1 MTQSANYLAEVRTL
15 IAKLTDNFV
24 DSSTV
29 MPETSLSALGV
40 DSLTTV
46 NLMVSLAE
54 TADVDLEDYFDEIET
69 PATVGDLC
77 RIAGLFADGKASSS
91 CT

>member
-15 IAKLTDNFV
+15 IAKLTDNLV
-24 DSSTV
+24 DSNAV
-29 MPETSLSALGV
+29 MPETSLLTLGV

-54 TADVDLEDYFDEIET
+54 SADVDLEDYFDDIET
-69 PATVGDLC
+69 PVTVGDLC
-77 RIAGLFADGKASSS
+77 QIAGLFADGKAS